1 MGIQLK
7 RCPFCNGTAYYID
20 DGDTPLASTG
30 IRLCC
35 SNCHIVTP
43 IFTNYKELA
52 SYWNTR
58 YNEEEDD
65 DLK

>member
-7 RCPFCNGTAYYID
+7 RCPFCNGTPYYED
-20 DGDTPLASTG
+20 DGANPFTLTG
-30 IRLCC
+30 IRLRC

-43 IFTNYKELA
+43 VFTTYQELA
-52 SYWNTR
+52 AYWNTR
-58 YNEEEDD
+58 YDEETDD

>member
-7 RCPFCNGTAYYID
+7 RCPFCNGTAYYLD
-20 DGDTPLASTG
+20 DGAFTPTG

-43 IFTNYKELA
+43 TFTTYQELA
-52 SYWNTR
+52 TYWNTR
-58 YNEEEDD
+58 YDEEEDD